1 MPQPRQAPIGLIL
14 ARVAKRVS
22 RAFDDALA
30 QAGGSRPTW
39 LILLSLKADR
49 PATQR
54 DLAAAVGI
62 EGATLTYHLNAMEQA
77 GLITRERLPENRR
90 IHRVAMTDQGEA
102 VFARLRDAALAHDAR
117 LRAGLSDDELAA
129 LRDALERLESN
140 VSPSPD

>member
-1 MPQPRQAPIGLIL
+1 MPPPRQVPIGLVL

-22 RAFDDALA
+22 RAFDDALT
-30 QAGGSRPTW
+30 QAGGSRPAW
-39 LILLSLKADR
+39 LILLALKADR

-90 IHRVAMTDQGEA
+90 VQRVAMTDQGEA
-102 VFARLRDAALAHDAR
+102 LFERLRDAARAHDAR
-117 LRAGLSDDELAA
+117 LRAGLGADGLAA
-129 LRDALERLESN
+129 LREALERLESN
-140 VSPSPD
+140 VTPSRD

>member
-1 MPQPRQAPIGLIL
+1 MPPPRQVPIGLVL

-22 RAFDDALA
+22 RAFDDALT
-30 QAGGSRPTW
+30 QAGGSRPAW
-39 LILLSLKADR
+39 LILLALKADR

-90 IHRVAMTDQGEA
+90 VQRVAMTDQGEA
-102 VFARLRDAALAHDAR
+102 LFERLRDAARAHDAQ
-117 LRAGLSDDELAA
+117 LRAGLGADGLAA
-129 LRDALERLESN
+129 LREALERLEAN
-140 VSPSPD
+140 VTPSRD

>member
-1 MPQPRQAPIGLIL
+1 MPPPRQVPIGLVL

-22 RAFDDALA
+22 RAFDDALT
-30 QAGGSRPTW
+30 QAGGSRPAW
-39 LILLSLKADR
+39 LILLALKADR

-90 IHRVAMTDQGEA
+90 VQRVAMTDQGEA
-102 VFARLRDAALAHDAR
+102 LFERLRDAALAHDAR
-117 LRAGLSDDELAA
+117 LRAGLGAGGLAA
-129 LRDALERLESN
+129 LREALERLESN
-140 VSPSPD
+140 VTPSRD